1 MRERYNQMDSNVRQ
15 EFQRK
20 DQSIQSINANLEA
33 QIRSINGWIRQE
45 EMARTQQEV
54 NLRAEVAK
62 INDSVRY
69 EIDGFK
75 NNQVQVTDKL
85 SEMIRVE
92 VDQRMNSDK
101 ETKLLVQNLLRNV
114 MNEVTAIKEGQDGQ
128 VGKILKEVK
137 EAQ

>member
-1 MRERYNQMDSNVRQ
+1 MDSVVRQ

-20 DQSIQSINANLEA
+20 DQAISSIQANLEA

-54 NLRAEVAK
+54 SLRGEVAK

-75 NNQVQVTDKL
+75 NN
-85 SEMIRVE
+85 
-92 VDQRMNSDK
+92 
-101 ETKLLVQNLLRNV
+101 
-114 MNEVTAIKEGQDGQ
+114 
-128 VGKILKEVK
+128 
-137 EAQ
+137 

>member
-1 MRERYNQMDSNVRQ
+1 MRERYNQMDSNIRN

-20 DQSIQSINANLEA
+20 DQAIQSVNANLEA

-62 INDSVRY
+62 INDAVRY

-75 NNQVQVTDKL
+75 NN
-85 SEMIRVE
+85 
-92 VDQRMNSDK
+92 
-101 ETKLLVQNLLRNV
+101 
-114 MNEVTAIKEGQDGQ
+114 
-128 VGKILKEVK
+128 
-137 EAQ
+137 

>member
-1 MRERYNQMDSNVRQ
+1 MDSNVRQ

-75 NNQVQVTDKL
+75 NNQV
-85 SEMIRVE
+85 
-92 VDQRMNSDK
+92 
-101 ETKLLVQNLLRNV
+101 
-114 MNEVTAIKEGQDGQ
+114 
-128 VGKILKEVK
+128 
-137 EAQ
+137 

>member
-1 MRERYNQMDSNVRQ
+1 MKDRMEREKGRQGVEEMRERYNQMDSNIRQ

-20 DQSIQSINANLEA
+20 DQAIASLTANLEA

-54 NLRAEVAK
+54 GLRGEVAK

-75 NNQVQVTDKL
+75 NNK
-85 SEMIRVE
+85 
-92 VDQRMNSDK
+92 
-101 ETKLLVQNLLRNV
+101 
-114 MNEVTAIKEGQDGQ
+114 A
-128 VGKILKEVK
+128 
-137 EAQ
+137 

>member
-1 MRERYNQMDSNVRQ
+1 MDANVRQ

-75 NNQVQVTDKL
+75 NNQV
-85 SEMIRVE
+85 
-92 VDQRMNSDK
+92 
-101 ETKLLVQNLLRNV
+101 
-114 MNEVTAIKEGQDGQ
+114 
-128 VGKILKEVK
+128 
-137 EAQ
+137 

>member
-1 MRERYNQMDSNVRQ
+1 MDANVRQ

-75 NNQVQVTDKL
+75 KQL
-85 SEMIRVE
+85 
-92 VDQRMNSDK
+92 
-101 ETKLLVQNLLRNV
+101 
-114 MNEVTAIKEGQDGQ
+114 
-128 VGKILKEVK
+128 
-137 EAQ
+137 